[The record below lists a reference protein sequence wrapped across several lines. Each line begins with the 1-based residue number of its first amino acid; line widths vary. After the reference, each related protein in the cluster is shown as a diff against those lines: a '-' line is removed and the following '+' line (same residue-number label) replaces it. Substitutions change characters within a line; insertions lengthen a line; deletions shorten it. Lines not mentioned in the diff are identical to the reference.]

1 MSFKCPGQP
10 ALVLNNPLC
19 EELFPNIQSK
29 PSLEQLK
36 AISSYPLTGY
46 YLGEETNPQLA
57 PLSFQAVVESDKVSP
72 EVSFI
77 ADWTTSAPSAA
88 PHRT

>member
-36 AISSYPLTGY
+36 AISSYPLTVDTVV
-46 YLGEETNPQLA
+46 ETSPHLA
-57 PLSFQAVVESDKVSP
+57 TPSFQGVVESEEVPP
-72 EVSFI
+72 E
-77 ADWTTSAPSAA
+77 P
-88 PHRT
+88 PLL